1 MQKLTLSTVVI
12 FSILG
17 CAAQS
22 ERSTEYVTAKGERL
36 VISTQAYGSSG
47 PVHLFINGEAV
58 ASSYANSDRGRSG
71 TGTYRGQVF
80 SFHCS
85 HQSDCLVFAG
95 GRQVASLERD

>member
-1 MQKLTLSTVVI
+1 MHKFILSTVVVL
-12 FSILG
+12 SMLG

-22 ERSTEYVTAKGERL
+22 ERSAEYVTSKGERL

-47 PVHLFINGEAV
+47 PVHLFVNGEAV
-58 ASSYANSDRGRSG
+58 ASSYANSERGRSG

-85 HQSDCLVFAG
+85 NEADCLVFAG
-95 GRQVASLERD
+95 GRQIASLEHN